1 MEFAHQL
8 ILLGAFLLLLS
19 IFVGLVSS
27 RIGAPLLLAF
37 LALGIF
43 FGEEGPGG
51 IFFENYLAAYTIGS
65 MALAI
70 IIFDGGLRTA
80 FSNFRVAA
88 GPALLLATVGV
99 ALTAALTGVAAHLFL
114 GLGWI
119 ESLLIGS
126 IVGSTDAAAVFFLL
140 NLHGLEIKPRV
151 RSLLE
156 IESAINDPM
165 AIFLTIGCV
174 ELLLAADHELSWTL
188 LLDFT
193 NQIIGGAAL
202 GVIAGFAL
210 VWLINRLDLA
220 AGLYPVLAMASVL
233 FTFGGAQVLGASGYM
248 AVYFVGLVVGNR
260 RHRAAQLIDRFHDGL
275 AWLAQMVMFVMLGLL
290 VTPSQLLPTLVPA
303 VLIAL
308 FLVVVARP
316 VATVLC
322 LLPFRFARNEHAFV
336 GWVGLRGAV
345 AIFLGTIPVLTGVE
359 NATIYFEVA
368 FVVVLVSLIIQ
379 GWTLAPAARLLDV
392 ELPATPKTPGRI
404 DVDLPASAG
413 RDLMIYT
420 VGPGSRISVRG
431 VRRLLQ
437 LEDTSLVGVVR
448 DGRLLRPRDLDRLDP
463 GDSVLVIAPPEQAVA
478 LDEMFAERRES
489 AGGGDVFGEFT
500 FGGDLQVG
508 KLVEFY
514 DLPVPAAERAASL
527 ADFLQARLR
536 RKPLVGDRVR
546 LGDIELIVRG
556 IRGDRITEV
565 GIELEPT
572 GRPRPSWT
580 RLRGQW
586 RRALVR
592 LRQRLGLSRRGSEP
606 GVAPRGNPGEGE
618 QKGKE
623 RHGDAAPGVLGEG
636 EDHAGIAGA
645 LEGDDVGEAAD
656 HQEVAGQR
664 RKHGQ
669 RVEPAL
675 AHGGRNRQQEHDQR
689 HVANGVGA
697 DQGERREDG

>member
-1 MEFAHQL
+1 VEFAHQL

-37 LALGIF
+37 LGLGIF

-51 IFFENYLAAYTIGS
+51 IFFDNYFAAYTIGT

-70 IIFDGGLRTA
+70 ILFDGGLRTE
-80 FSNFRVAA
+80 FRNFRAA
-88 GPALLLATVGV
+88 AWPALLLATAGV
-99 ALTAALTGVAAHLFL
+99 VVTALLTGVAARLFL

-119 ESLLIGS
+119 ESILIGS
-126 IVGSTDAAAVFFLL
+126 IVSSTDAAAVFFLL

-156 IESAINDPM
+156 IEAAINDPV
-165 AIFLTIGCV
+165 AIFLTVGCV
-174 ELLLAADHELSWTL
+174 ELLVAGDRELSWFL
-188 LLDFT
+188 LVDFT
-193 NQIIGGAAL
+193 NEILGGAAL

-220 AGLYPVLAMASVL
+220 AGLYPVLAMAFAL
-233 FTFGGAQVLGASGYM
+233 FTFSGAQVLGASGYM

-290 VTPSQLLPTLVPA
+290 VTPSHLLPTLIPA

-308 FLVVVARP
+308 FMVVVARP

-322 LLPFRFARNEHAFV
+322 LLPFRFAWNEHAFV

-368 FVVVLVSLIIQ
+368 FLVVLVSLILQ

-392 ELPATPKTPGRI
+392 ELPPSAKTPERI

-437 LEDTSLVGVVR
+437 VEDTSLVGVVR

-463 GDSVLVIAPPEQAVA
+463 GDSVLVIAPPEQAGT
-478 LDEMFAERRES
+478 LDEMFAERPES
-489 AGGGDVFGEFT
+489 AGSGDVFGEFT
-500 FGGDLQVG
+500 FGGDLPAG
-508 KLVEFY
+508 KLAEFY
-514 DLPVPAAERAASL
+514 DLPVAEPERATPL

-536 RKPLVGDRVR
+536 RKPLVGDRVPV
-546 LGDIELIVRG
+546 GDIELIVRG
-556 IRGDRITEV
+556 VRGERITEV

-572 GRPRPSWT
+572 ARPRPSWT
-580 RLRGQW
+580 RLRGHW

-592 LRQRLGLSRRGSEP
+592 LRQRFGWSRRSSEI
-606 GVAPRGNPGEGE
+606 GVTQAVKPHESE
-618 QKGKE
+618 QKGEE
-623 RHGDAAPGVLGEG
+623 RQRDAAPGVLGEG
-636 EDHAGIAGA
+636 EHDAGIAGA

-656 HQEVAGQR
+656 HEQVAGQGR
-664 RKHGQ
+664 EHGE
-669 RVEPAL
+669 RVERAL
-675 AHGGRNRQQEHDQR
+675 AQGGRDRKQEHDQR
-689 HVANGVGA
+689 HVADGVGA

>member
-1 MEFAHQL
+1 M
-8 ILLGAFLLLLS
+8 
-19 IFVGLVSS
+19 
-27 RIGAPLLLAF
+27 
-37 LALGIF
+37 
-43 FGEEGPGG
+43 
-51 IFFENYLAAYTIGS
+51 
-65 MALAI
+65 
-70 IIFDGGLRTA
+70 
-80 FSNFRVAA
+80 
-88 GPALLLATVGV
+88 
-99 ALTAALTGVAAHLFL
+99 
-114 GLGWI
+114 
-119 ESLLIGS
+119 
-126 IVGSTDAAAVFFLL
+126 
-140 NLHGLEIKPRV
+140 
-151 RSLLE
+151 
-156 IESAINDPM
+156 
-165 AIFLTIGCV
+165 
-174 ELLLAADHELSWTL
+174 
-188 LLDFT
+188 
-193 NQIIGGAAL
+193 
-202 GVIAGFAL
+202 
-210 VWLINRLDLA
+210 
-220 AGLYPVLAMASVL
+220 
-233 FTFGGAQVLGASGYM
+233 
-248 AVYFVGLVVGNR
+248 
-260 RHRAAQLIDRFHDGL
+260 
-275 AWLAQMVMFVMLGLL
+275 
-290 VTPSQLLPTLVPA
+290 
-303 VLIAL
+303 
-308 FLVVVARP
+308 
-316 VATVLC
+316 
-322 LLPFRFARNEHAFV
+322 
-336 GWVGLRGAV
+336 
-345 AIFLGTIPVLTGVE
+345 
-359 NATIYFEVA
+359 
-368 FVVVLVSLIIQ
+368 VLVSLIIQ

-392 ELPATPKTPGRI
+392 ELPAPPKTPGRI

-463 GDSVLVIAPPEQAVA
+463 GDSGLVIAPPEQAVA

-592 LRQRLGLSRRGSEP
+592 LRQRLGWSRRGSEP
-606 GVAPRGNPGEGE
+606 GVARRGNPGEGE

-645 LEGDDVGEAAD
+645 LEGDDIGEAAD

>member
-1 MEFAHQL
+1 VEFANQL

-37 LALGIF
+37 LGLGIF

-51 IFFENYLAAYTIGS
+51 IFFDNYLAAYTIGS

-80 FSNFRVAA
+80 YSNFRAA
-88 GPALLLATVGV
+88 AWPATLLATVGV
-99 ALTAALTGVAAHLFL
+99 ALTAALTGAAAHWFL

-126 IVGSTDAAAVFFLL
+126 IVSSTDAAAVFFLL
-140 NLHGLEIKPRV
+140 HLHGLEIKPRV

-156 IESAINDPM
+156 IEAAINDPM

-174 ELLLAADHELSWTL
+174 ELLLTGPAGDAPLQLTIA
-188 LLDFT
+188 FAV
-193 NQIIGGAAL
+193 QIIGGAL
-202 GVIAGFAL
+202 FGLVAGFAL

-220 AGLYPVLAMASVL
+220 AGLYPILAMAFVL
-233 FTFGGAQVLGASGYM
+233 FIFGAAQVAGASGFM

-260 RHRAAQLIDRFHDGL
+260 RHRAAQLIERFHDGL
-275 AWLAQMVMFVMLGLL
+275 AWLAQMVMFIMLGLL
-290 VTPSQLLPTLVPA
+290 VTPSQLLPTLIPA

-322 LLPFRFARNEHAFV
+322 LLPFRFAWNEHAFV

-368 FVVVLVSLIIQ
+368 FLVVLVSLIVQ
-379 GWTLAPAARLLDV
+379 GWTLAPAGRLLDV
-392 ELPATPKTPGRI
+392 ELPPSPKTAERI

-420 VGPGSRISVRG
+420 VGPGSRISLRG

-437 LEDTSLVGVVR
+437 IENTSLVGVVR

-463 GDSVLVIAPPEQAVA
+463 GDSVLVIAPPEQAGP
-478 LDEMFAERRES
+478 LDELFAERPES

-500 FGGDLQVG
+500 FGGDLPVG

-514 DLPVPAAERAASL
+514 DLPVAEAERAASL

-546 LGDIELIVRG
+546 VGDIELIVRG
-556 IRGDRITEV
+556 VRGEQITEV

-572 GRPRPSWT
+572 GRPRPSLK
-580 RLRGQW
+580 RALA
-586 RRALVR
+586 RALVR
-592 LRQRLGLSRRGSEP
+592 VRQALRPLRRRSEA
-606 GVAPRGNPGEGE
+606 GVAHAVDPGERDQEG
-618 QKGKE
+618 QKSE
-623 RHGDAAPGVLGEG
+623 RHAASRVLGEG
-636 EDHAGIAGA
+636 EDDAGIARA
-645 LEGDDVGEAAD
+645 LDGDDVGEAAD
-656 HQEVAGQR
+656 HEKVAGKR
-664 RKHGQ
+664 
-669 RVEPAL
+669 
-675 AHGGRNRQQEHDQR
+675 
-689 HVANGVGA
+689 
-697 DQGERREDG
+697 